1 MSSATYYAFE
11 QPVPITAE
19 IYAKI
24 RERLGPEPFDG
35 LIVHLTVRAADGSI
49 RYIDVWTSKEACD
62 RAIRERIHP
71 TVHAVF
77 AEENF
82 QPNGEPKRFPI
93 DVIDVMRGK

>member
-1 MSSATYYAFE
+1 MSDASYYAFE

-35 LIVHLTVRAADGSI
+35 LVVHLAVREPDGLV
-49 RYIDVWTSKEACD
+49 RYIDVWTSKDACD

-71 TVHAVF
+71 AVHAVF
-77 AEENF
+77 AEESF
-82 QPNGEPKRFPI
+82 RPNGEPKRHAI
-93 DVIDVMRGK
+93 DVIHVLRGK

>member
-1 MSSATYYAFE
+1 MKNTNYYSFE

-35 LIVHLTVRAADGSI
+35 LIVHLVVRAPDGSI

-71 TVHAVF
+71 VVHAVF
-77 AEENF
+77 EEEKF
-82 QPNGEPKRFPI
+82 RPNGEPRRLSI
-93 DVIDVMRGK
+93 DVIDVMRGR

>member
-1 MSSATYYAFE
+1 MNGATYYAFE

-19 IYAKI
+19 IYGKF

-35 LIVHLTVRAADGSI
+35 LVVHLAIRAADGSI

-71 TVHAVF
+71 TIQAVF

-82 QPNGEPKRFPI
+82 RPSSEPKRFPI
-93 DVIDVMRGK
+93 DVIDVMSGK